1 VSRSLGESQPRAKP
15 RGHESARC
23 AIEKRRAK
31 NPISCALL
39 VTEIRLAAGFLTIV
53 PVGGGSATAAEVAA
67 SLGWFPLIGFIL
79 GAILAGADYMLAFFI
94 ASAVRSTLLVLAL
107 TAITGAVHLDGL
119 ADTADA
125 LAAGHDRVRALEIL
139 RDSRIGTFGAAAVFF
154 VLALKVTA
162 LASAAHSR
170 TIALYLAPG
179 IARWVMVAVPYR
191 LTYLR
196 EYGAGS
202 ALLGVQAERNLRVAS
217 IVTSLA
223 LLLTGSVLAIRG
235 VVVAVILMWMFRIF
249 YARWLGGITGD
260 LIGAAG
266 EIVEAAAFIALTC

>member
-1 VSRSLGESQPRAKP
+1 L
-15 RGHESARC
+15 
-23 AIEKRRAK
+23 
-31 NPISCALL
+31 ISCALL
-39 VTEIRLAAGFLTIV
+39 ITEIRLAAGFLTIV
-53 PVGGGSATAAEVAA
+53 PVGGGSAAAAEVAA

-79 GAILAGADYMLAFFI
+79 GVILASADYMLAFFI
-94 ASAVRSTLLVLAL
+94 GSAVRSTLLVLTL

-125 LAAGHDRVRALEIL
+125 LSAGHDRARALEIL

-154 VLALKVTA
+154 VLALKVAA

-179 IARWVMVAVPYR
+179 IARWVMVAIPYR

-202 ALLGVQAERNLRVAS
+202 ALLAVQAERNLRVAS
-217 IVTSLA
+217 IVTLLSMLSAGSILA
-223 LLLTGSVLAIRG
+223 LRG
-235 VVVAVILMWMFRIF
+235 VVVAVILVWMFRAF

-266 EIVEAAAFIALTC
+266 EIVEAAALIALTC